1 MDTRDS
7 SIVGAFE
14 LRMIDADIAH
24 IRLAIEAALHEP
36 NSALP
41 LLYWR
46 RRLEHL
52 LRSRHL
58 LHHQF
63 SAVADLLTWISKIDK
78 DSVGMALPP
87 ERVEKRSPGYSNLF

>member
-1 MDTRDS
+1 
-7 SIVGAFE
+7 
-14 LRMIDADIAH
+14 MIDADIAH
-24 IRLAIEAALHEP
+24 IRLAVEAVLHAS

-46 RRLEHL
+46 RRLEQL

-63 SAVADLLTWISKIDK
+63 SAVTDLLARIEKITEA
-78 DSVGMALPP
+78 DSGDTSESL
-87 ERVEKRSPGYSNLF
+87 ERGHGSSITRAIGR

>member
-7 SIVGAFE
+7 NIVGAFE

-24 IRLAIEAALHEP
+24 IRLAIEAVLHEP

-46 RRLEHL
+46 RRLEQL
-52 LRSRHL
+52 LLSRHL
-58 LHHQF
+58 LRHQF
-63 SAVADLLTWISKIDK
+63 SAVADLLTRLEKLNEDLTCLAFS
-78 DSVGMALPP
+78 P
-87 ERVEKRSPGYSNLF
+87 EQVDERRPGRSSLL